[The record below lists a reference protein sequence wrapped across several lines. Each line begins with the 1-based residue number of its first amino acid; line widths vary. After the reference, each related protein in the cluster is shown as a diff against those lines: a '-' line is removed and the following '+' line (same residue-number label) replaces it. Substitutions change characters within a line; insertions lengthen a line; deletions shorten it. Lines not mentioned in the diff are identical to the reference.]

1 MGAPSVTAQE
11 TLSAERPTAR
21 SFRRSACRGTGIL
34 VGMEW
39 HWGNIGSMLQGL
51 SVVVIAIAALVRS
64 PAALR
69 DWRAR
74 QAAEADAARAQA
86 EVSRAEA
93 EATRLERRR
102 TLLGWSP
109 GGVETYTVALVTAPD
124 EMEQAA
130 QELSGGGPTSYVV
143 LRVDEGEGSSAN
155 RGRSLRMLI
164 GDQHLLCRPPTLAER
179 EALEKGFETL
189 GVQTALHR

>member
-1 MGAPSVTAQE
+1 
-11 TLSAERPTAR
+11 
-21 SFRRSACRGTGIL
+21 
-34 VGMEW
+34 MEW

-51 SVVVIAIAALVRS
+51 SVVVIALAAVVRS
-64 PAALR
+64 PAVLR

-74 QAAEADAARAQA
+74 QAAEADAARAEA
-86 EVSRAEA
+86 EVSRADA
-93 EATRLERRR
+93 EATRLERCR

-109 GGVETYTVALVTAPD
+109 GGVETYTVALVTEPA

-130 QELSGGGPTSYVV
+130 RELSSGGPTSYVV

-164 GDQHLLCRPPTLAER
+164 EDQHFVCRPPTPAER
-179 EALEKGFETL
+179 EALEKGFEAL

>member
-1 MGAPSVTAQE
+1 
-11 TLSAERPTAR
+11 
-21 SFRRSACRGTGIL
+21 
-34 VGMEW
+34 MEW

-51 SVVVIAIAALVRS
+51 PVVVIAIAALVRS

-102 TLLGWSP
+102 TPLGWSP
-109 GGVETYTVALVTAPD
+109 DGVETYTAALVTGPV
-124 EMEQAA
+124 AA
-130 QELSGGGPTSYVV
+130 HAHRGPALAVP
-143 LRVDEGEGSSAN
+143 SAD
-155 RGRSLRMLI
+155 S
-164 GDQHLLCRPPTLAER
+164 C
-179 EALEKGFETL
+179 
-189 GVQTALHR
+189 